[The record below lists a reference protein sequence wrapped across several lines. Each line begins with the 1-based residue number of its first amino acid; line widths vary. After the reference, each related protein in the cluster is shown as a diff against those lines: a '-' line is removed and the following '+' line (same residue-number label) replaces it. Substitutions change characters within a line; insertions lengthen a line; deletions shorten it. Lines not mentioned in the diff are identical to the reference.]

1 MPFYLNNH
9 STQESIHYT
18 PNTLNKMNNTPNYAP
33 GITASAARFQK
44 FAVDAN
50 HQLSPIEKLLAKQ
63 AISIRIADPIDREC
77 ELRCDRIDFDKD
89 IAQSSVH
96 QLLGYSFCGNLA
108 NDLIFFNAECCKQ
121 NVHSQAEAF
130 RNYRDGNCDRSWCNC

>member
-1 MPFYLNNH
+1 MPFYLNNRPVP
-9 STQESIHYT
+9 ESIHYT
-18 PNTLNKMNNTPNYAP
+18 PNPLTKMNNTPYNSP
-33 GITASAARFQK
+33 GITADAARFQK
-44 FAVDAN
+44 FGVDTN

-130 RNYRDGNCDRSWCNC
+130 RNYCDHSHCVW

>member
-1 MPFYLNNH
+1 MFPY
-9 STQESIHYT
+9 YT
-18 PNTLNKMNNTPNYAP
+18 T
-33 GITASAARFQK
+33 GITADFARFQK
-44 FAVDAN
+44 SFVDAY
-50 HQLSPIEKLLAKQ
+50 HQLNPLEKLLAKQ
-63 AISIRIADPIDREC
+63 AISIRIAAPIDREC

-121 NVHSQAEAF
+121 NVHSQAEAV
-130 RNYRDGNCDRSWCNC
+130 RNYCDGNCDRSW

>member
-18 PNTLNKMNNTPNYAP
+18 PNTLTKMNNTPYYLS
-33 GITASAARFQK
+33 GITADAARFQK

-50 HQLSPIEKLLAKQ
+50 HQLNPLEKLLAKQ

-77 ELRCDRIDFDKD
+77 ELRCDCIDFDKD
-89 IAQSSVH
+89 IAQRSV
-96 QLLGYSFCGNLA
+96 QCLLGCSYCGNLS
-108 NDLIFFNAECCKQ
+108 NNLIFLNAESCKQ
-121 NVHSQAEAF
+121 NVHSQAEAV
-130 RNYRDGNCDRSWCNC
+130 RNYRDGNCDRSW

>member
-1 MPFYLNNH
+1 MYPYY
-9 STQESIHYT
+9 SR
-18 PNTLNKMNNTPNYAP
+18 
-33 GITASAARFQK
+33 GITADFARFCK
-44 FAVDAN
+44 SFVDAN
-50 HQLSPIEKLLAKQ
+50 HQLNPLEKLLAKQ
-63 AISIRIADPIDREC
+63 AISIRIAAPIDREC

-121 NVHSQAEAF
+121 NVHSQAEAV
-130 RNYRDGNCDRSWCNC
+130 RNYCDGNCDRSW

>member
-18 PNTLNKMNNTPNYAP
+18 PNPLTKMNNTPYNSP
-33 GITASAARFQK
+33 GISADAARFQK

-50 HQLSPIEKLLAKQ
+50 HQLNPLEKLLAKQ

-77 ELRCDRIDFDKD
+77 ELRCDCIDFDKD